1 MTSIT
6 SSFGIDLNDDVNML
20 KLAGAYGVFGKQGI
34 YFGQNLDEEFLP
46 VTVLRVEGVDHTVLV
61 DWALP
66 QAKPVLTPALA
77 YLMTHVLSD
86 ETARGQSNPLEIGR
100 PAGVKVGQT
109 SDGRDAWVVGYTP
122 SHVVVTWT
130 GVHGEEMVTPR
141 FPSVLWNALMQ
152 VASGDS
158 PVNGWTAPQ
167 GVSTITVCDPSG
179 MLPTQDCPNLV
190 SEIFLNGSE
199 PIQADNLFRE
209 FAINRETG
217 LLATVFTPP
226 ELIETRVYMLI
237 PETARDWAVST
248 GLEIPPTSYDAIQA
262 PPVNP
267 IANIASPELFADV
280 NGVVKIIGTASG
292 DDFSYY
298 RVQVGKG
305 LNPQE
310 WIQLGSDVTTPV
322 ENGILAEWDTKSLS
336 GLYAIQLLVVRND
349 QVVDTAVIQVTI
361 K

>member
-1 MTSIT
+1 M
-6 SSFGIDLNDDVNML
+6 
-20 KLAGAYGVFGKQGI
+20 
-34 YFGQNLDEEFLP
+34 
-46 VTVLRVEGVDHTVLV
+46 
-61 DWALP
+61 
-66 QAKPVLTPALA
+66 
-77 YLMTHVLSD
+77 
-86 ETARGQSNPLEIGR
+86 
-100 PAGVKVGQT
+100 KVGQT
-109 SDGRDAWVVGYTP
+109 SDGLDAWVVGYTT

-130 GVHGEEMVTPR
+130 GVHGEEIVTPR
-141 FPSVLWNALMQ
+141 FPSVLWNALTQ
-152 VASGDS
+152 LASGDS
-158 PVNGWTAPQ
+158 PANGWTAPQ

-190 SEIFLNGSE
+190 SEVFLNGSE

-237 PETARDWAVST
+237 PETARDWAVSA
-248 GLEIPPTSYDAIQA
+248 GLEIPPTSYDAIQS

-267 IANIASPELFADV
+267 IANISSPELFADV

-292 DDFSYY
+292 EDFSYY
-298 RVQVGKG
+298 RVQVGMG

-336 GLYAIQLLVVRND
+336 GLYAIQLQVVRND